1 MRKVTI
7 IGAGPGNPDL
17 LSRAALDAIDIA
29 DVVIGAHRAL
39 VGIDVPPDVVRCELV
54 KTADIVAALT
64 DAASWRRAVVV
75 MTGDVG
81 LFSGARRLV
90 EALSSDAQVDVR
102 VIPGISSASY
112 LAARLARP
120 WQDWRFA
127 SAHGVACDIVA
138 EAERAGELFLV
149 TSGGEDP
156 SRLSGELVQAGF
168 GDARVTV
175 AERLSYPDER
185 ITCATASEITGQTFD
200 DLNVMLVEFADGAG
214 SPAGSSA
221 ASEAPAGASAPAAA
235 SSAADSAGASRAAI
249 SRWPYASS
257 GIPDELFIRGDV
269 PMTKQEVRAV
279 ALAKLRLTATDTVW
293 DVGAGTGSVSIEAAL
308 VARAGS
314 VWAVERNAAGVRLTR
329 ENADAFGCG
338 NVHAVP
344 GVAPEAL
351 AKLPVPDA
359 VFVGGSAGEL
369 PSIVEAALEKNS
381 QVRLCVPCVTVET
394 LTEACALLSGSRFKG
409 FEACQ
414 VSDRP
419 RRGCRLAPSY
429 EGAKPRVPRQRA
441 WCRRGRRRPVSTS
454 IPRFMVAAPSSGSG
468 KTVVT
473 CALLRALARRGL
485 ACAAFKCGPDY
496 IDPLFHRRVV
506 GARSGNLD
514 GFFTD
519 APTLRALLARGAAGA
534 DVAVLEGVMGFYD
547 GLAPGVADASSYQ
560 VARDT
565 ETPVVLV
572 VNGRGASLSLAAV
585 IRGIAEFLP
594 CANVRG
600 VVLNKTSAAAC
611 AYAAPAIEKHTGVA
625 VLGNIPADEAF
636 SLESRHLG
644 LVTADEVEQLSARID
659 KMAELVEKSVDV
671 DRLLEIAATAP
682 DIREEPYRLE
692 PIAGARPIIV
702 VARDE
707 AFSFYYEE
715 NLRALED
722 LGCELAFFSPLCDSE
737 LPRGTSALYLG
748 GGYPELHARQLS
760 ENAPMRE
767 AVRRA
772 VESGMP
778 TVAEC
783 GGFLYLQREIADSE
797 GRRWPVAGALE
808 GASENGGRLSH
819 FGYVDLTSQR
829 DGLYGPR
836 GTRIRAHEFHYW
848 QSTCPGGDFWAQKP
862 RRDKG
867 WPCMTTTPS
876 LVAGFPHVYYP
887 ANPDVAR
894 AFASAAASFA
904 ERRRHG

>member
-1 MRKVTI
+1 M
-7 IGAGPGNPDL
+7 
-17 LSRAALDAIDIA
+17 
-29 DVVIGAHRAL
+29 
-39 VGIDVPPDVVRCELV
+39 
-54 KTADIVAALT
+54 
-64 DAASWRRAVVV
+64 
-75 MTGDVG
+75 
-81 LFSGARRLV
+81 
-90 EALSSDAQVDVR
+90 
-102 VIPGISSASY
+102 
-112 LAARLARP
+112 
-120 WQDWRFA
+120 
-127 SAHGVACDIVA
+127 
-138 EAERAGELFLV
+138 
-149 TSGGEDP
+149 
-156 SRLSGELVQAGF
+156 
-168 GDARVTV
+168 
-175 AERLSYPDER
+175 
-185 ITCATASEITGQTFD
+185 
-200 DLNVMLVEFADGAG
+200 
-214 SPAGSSA
+214 
-221 ASEAPAGASAPAAA
+221 
-235 SSAADSAGASRAAI
+235 
-249 SRWPYASS
+249 
-257 GIPDELFIRGDV
+257 
-269 PMTKQEVRAV
+269 
-279 ALAKLRLTATDTVW
+279 
-293 DVGAGTGSVSIEAAL
+293 
-308 VARAGS
+308 
-314 VWAVERNAAGVRLTR
+314 
-329 ENADAFGCG
+329 
-338 NVHAVP
+338 
-344 GVAPEAL
+344 
-351 AKLPVPDA
+351 
-359 VFVGGSAGEL
+359 
-369 PSIVEAALEKNS
+369 
-381 QVRLCVPCVTVET
+381 
-394 LTEACALLSGSRFKG
+394 
-409 FEACQ
+409 
-414 VSDRP
+414 
-419 RRGCRLAPSY
+419 
-429 EGAKPRVPRQRA
+429 
-441 WCRRGRRRPVSTS
+441 STS
-454 IPRFMVAAPSSGSG
+454 IPRFMIAAPSSGSG

-547 GLAPGVADASSYQ
+547 GMAPGVADASSYQ

-585 IRGIAEFLP
+585 IHGIAEFLP

-625 VLGNIPADEAF
+625 VLGNIPAAEAF

-692 PIAGARPIIV
+692 PIAGARPIV
-702 VARDE
+702 GVARDE

-819 FGYVDLTSQR
+819 FGYVELTSQR

-848 QSTCPGGDFWAQKP
+848 QSTCPGGDFWTQKP

-867 WPCMTTTPS
+867 WPCTTTTPS

>member
-1 MRKVTI
+1 MEQAQAGECHCNTVLIAGLNNIIITDRAACLCNILNAAAMRTLNVIAEREECVTAESNVLQLCNPSLFLFASQRFRFFSEEVFPYAVSQYILII
-7 IGAGPGNPDL
+7 IG
-17 LSRAALDAIDIA
+17 
-29 DVVIGAHRAL
+29 DVNVDG
-39 VGIDVPPDVVRCELV
+39 VV
-54 KTADIVAALT
+54 A
-64 DAASWRRAVVV
+64 
-75 MTGDVG
+75 
-81 LFSGARRLV
+81 
-90 EALSSDAQVDVR
+90 
-102 VIPGISSASY
+102 
-112 LAARLARP
+112 
-120 WQDWRFA
+120 
-127 SAHGVACDIVA
+127 
-138 EAERAGELFLV
+138 
-149 TSGGEDP
+149 
-156 SRLSGELVQAGF
+156 
-168 GDARVTV
+168 
-175 AERLSYPDER
+175 
-185 ITCATASEITGQTFD
+185 
-200 DLNVMLVEFADGAG
+200 
-214 SPAGSSA
+214 
-221 ASEAPAGASAPAAA
+221 
-235 SSAADSAGASRAAI
+235 
-249 SRWPYASS
+249 
-257 GIPDELFIRGDV
+257 
-269 PMTKQEVRAV
+269 
-279 ALAKLRLTATDTVW
+279 
-293 DVGAGTGSVSIEAAL
+293 VGAAYSVNEREVHYFRVLAQPPYIGL
-308 VARAGS
+308 VS
-314 VWAVERNAAGVRLTR
+314 
-329 ENADAFGCG
+329 C
-338 NVHAVP
+338 
-344 GVAPEAL
+344 
-351 AKLPVPDA
+351 
-359 VFVGGSAGEL
+359 
-369 PSIVEAALEKNS
+369 
-381 QVRLCVPCVTVET
+381 
-394 LTEACALLSGSRFKG
+394 EACA
-409 FEACQ
+409 
-414 VSDRP
+414 VD
-419 RRGCRLAPSY
+419 
-429 EGAKPRVPRQRA
+429 
-441 WCRRGRRRPVSTS
+441 T
-454 IPRFMVAAPSSGSG
+454 
-468 KTVVT
+468 
-473 CALLRALARRGL
+473 ALLTCSDTDGLSVLNVAHRVALGVFQGDEAYDEV
-485 ACAAFKCGPDY
+485 AFS
-496 IDPLFHRRVV
+496 LFGECLVLCWDVLEECRVV
-506 GARSGNLD
+506 EFHIVASLLECYSVHLFALYWFRYVQRIHLYDVVCTLAFAFQYLQSFWSIVRCNHTVAYLTFDESGCCYVASVAQCHEVAVR
-514 GFFTD
+514 TH
-519 APTLRALLARGAAGA
+519 AVGAAGA

-547 GLAPGVADASSYQ
+547 GMAPGVADASSYQ

-692 PIAGARPIIV
+692 PIAGARPIV
-702 VARDE
+702 AVARDE
-707 AFSFYYEE
+707 AFLFYYEE

-819 FGYVDLTSQR
+819 FGYVELTSQR

-867 WPCMTTTPS
+867 WPCMTTIPS

-887 ANPDVAR
+887 ANPDVVR

>member
-1 MRKVTI
+1 M
-7 IGAGPGNPDL
+7 
-17 LSRAALDAIDIA
+17 
-29 DVVIGAHRAL
+29 
-39 VGIDVPPDVVRCELV
+39 
-54 KTADIVAALT
+54 
-64 DAASWRRAVVV
+64 
-75 MTGDVG
+75 
-81 LFSGARRLV
+81 
-90 EALSSDAQVDVR
+90 
-102 VIPGISSASY
+102 
-112 LAARLARP
+112 
-120 WQDWRFA
+120 
-127 SAHGVACDIVA
+127 
-138 EAERAGELFLV
+138 
-149 TSGGEDP
+149 
-156 SRLSGELVQAGF
+156 
-168 GDARVTV
+168 
-175 AERLSYPDER
+175 
-185 ITCATASEITGQTFD
+185 
-200 DLNVMLVEFADGAG
+200 
-214 SPAGSSA
+214 
-221 ASEAPAGASAPAAA
+221 
-235 SSAADSAGASRAAI
+235 
-249 SRWPYASS
+249 
-257 GIPDELFIRGDV
+257 
-269 PMTKQEVRAV
+269 
-279 ALAKLRLTATDTVW
+279 
-293 DVGAGTGSVSIEAAL
+293 
-308 VARAGS
+308 
-314 VWAVERNAAGVRLTR
+314 
-329 ENADAFGCG
+329 
-338 NVHAVP
+338 
-344 GVAPEAL
+344 
-351 AKLPVPDA
+351 
-359 VFVGGSAGEL
+359 
-369 PSIVEAALEKNS
+369 
-381 QVRLCVPCVTVET
+381 
-394 LTEACALLSGSRFKG
+394 
-409 FEACQ
+409 
-414 VSDRP
+414 
-419 RRGCRLAPSY
+419 
-429 EGAKPRVPRQRA
+429 
-441 WCRRGRRRPVSTS
+441 STS

-506 GARSGNLD
+506 GACSGNLD

-547 GLAPGVADASSYQ
+547 GMAPGVADASSYQ

-611 AYAAPAIEKHTGVA
+611 AYATPAIEKHTGVA

-644 LVTADEVEQLSARID
+644 LVTADEVEQLSARIG

-671 DRLLEIAATAP
+671 DRLLEMAATAP

-692 PIAGARPIIV
+692 PIAGARPIV
-702 VARDE
+702 AVARDE

-767 AVRRA
+767 VVRRA

-778 TVAEC
+778 TIAEC

-819 FGYVDLTSQR
+819 FGYVELTSQR
-829 DGLYGPR
+829 DGLYGPHTHPRARVPLLAVHLPGRRLLGAEAPARQGLAVHDDHPVPGGGLPACVLSCEPRRCARVRVCRSVVRREEAAWLKQPKPRLPASARKSSARSRRRRAPCSKPRFPGSRPQTSAPVPPRTPR
-836 GTRIRAHEFHYW
+836 GTPSRTPW
-848 QSTCPGGDFWAQKP
+848 GDWATLK
-862 RRDKG
+862 
-867 WPCMTTTPS
+867 TPS
-876 LVAGFPHVYYP
+876 RVSPQLRGARWPSFPVRSRYSSPTTGSLPKACRKAGKM
-887 ANPDVAR
+887 
-894 AFASAAASFA
+894 
-904 ERRRHG
+904 

>member
-1 MRKVTI
+1 M
-7 IGAGPGNPDL
+7 
-17 LSRAALDAIDIA
+17 
-29 DVVIGAHRAL
+29 
-39 VGIDVPPDVVRCELV
+39 
-54 KTADIVAALT
+54 
-64 DAASWRRAVVV
+64 
-75 MTGDVG
+75 
-81 LFSGARRLV
+81 
-90 EALSSDAQVDVR
+90 
-102 VIPGISSASY
+102 
-112 LAARLARP
+112 
-120 WQDWRFA
+120 
-127 SAHGVACDIVA
+127 
-138 EAERAGELFLV
+138 
-149 TSGGEDP
+149 
-156 SRLSGELVQAGF
+156 
-168 GDARVTV
+168 
-175 AERLSYPDER
+175 
-185 ITCATASEITGQTFD
+185 
-200 DLNVMLVEFADGAG
+200 
-214 SPAGSSA
+214 
-221 ASEAPAGASAPAAA
+221 
-235 SSAADSAGASRAAI
+235 
-249 SRWPYASS
+249 
-257 GIPDELFIRGDV
+257 
-269 PMTKQEVRAV
+269 
-279 ALAKLRLTATDTVW
+279 
-293 DVGAGTGSVSIEAAL
+293 
-308 VARAGS
+308 
-314 VWAVERNAAGVRLTR
+314 
-329 ENADAFGCG
+329 
-338 NVHAVP
+338 
-344 GVAPEAL
+344 
-351 AKLPVPDA
+351 
-359 VFVGGSAGEL
+359 
-369 PSIVEAALEKNS
+369 
-381 QVRLCVPCVTVET
+381 
-394 LTEACALLSGSRFKG
+394 
-409 FEACQ
+409 
-414 VSDRP
+414 
-419 RRGCRLAPSY
+419 
-429 EGAKPRVPRQRA
+429 
-441 WCRRGRRRPVSTS
+441 STS
-454 IPRFMVAAPSSGSG
+454 IPHFMVAAPSSGSG

-547 GLAPGVADASSYQ
+547 GMAPGVADASSYQ

-636 SLESRHLG
+636 SLKKLAIDGRDVIELG
-644 LVTADEVEQLSARID
+644 VPQGPLVGLALSDALDAVMDERIDNEQLSARID

-692 PIAGARPIIV
+692 PIAGARPIV
-702 VARDE
+702 AVARDE

-819 FGYVDLTSQR
+819 FGYVELTSQR

>member
-1 MRKVTI
+1 M
-7 IGAGPGNPDL
+7 
-17 LSRAALDAIDIA
+17 
-29 DVVIGAHRAL
+29 
-39 VGIDVPPDVVRCELV
+39 
-54 KTADIVAALT
+54 
-64 DAASWRRAVVV
+64 
-75 MTGDVG
+75 
-81 LFSGARRLV
+81 
-90 EALSSDAQVDVR
+90 
-102 VIPGISSASY
+102 
-112 LAARLARP
+112 
-120 WQDWRFA
+120 
-127 SAHGVACDIVA
+127 
-138 EAERAGELFLV
+138 
-149 TSGGEDP
+149 
-156 SRLSGELVQAGF
+156 
-168 GDARVTV
+168 
-175 AERLSYPDER
+175 
-185 ITCATASEITGQTFD
+185 
-200 DLNVMLVEFADGAG
+200 
-214 SPAGSSA
+214 
-221 ASEAPAGASAPAAA
+221 
-235 SSAADSAGASRAAI
+235 
-249 SRWPYASS
+249 
-257 GIPDELFIRGDV
+257 
-269 PMTKQEVRAV
+269 
-279 ALAKLRLTATDTVW
+279 
-293 DVGAGTGSVSIEAAL
+293 
-308 VARAGS
+308 
-314 VWAVERNAAGVRLTR
+314 
-329 ENADAFGCG
+329 
-338 NVHAVP
+338 
-344 GVAPEAL
+344 
-351 AKLPVPDA
+351 
-359 VFVGGSAGEL
+359 
-369 PSIVEAALEKNS
+369 
-381 QVRLCVPCVTVET
+381 
-394 LTEACALLSGSRFKG
+394 
-409 FEACQ
+409 
-414 VSDRP
+414 
-419 RRGCRLAPSY
+419 
-429 EGAKPRVPRQRA
+429 
-441 WCRRGRRRPVSTS
+441 STS

-473 CALLRALARRGL
+473 CALLRALAHRGI

-547 GLAPGVADASSYQ
+547 GMAPGVADASSYQ
-560 VARDT
+560 VARNT

-625 VLGNIPADEAF
+625 VWGNIPADEAF

-659 KMAELVEKSVDV
+659 KMAELVEKSIDV

-692 PIAGARPIIV
+692 PIAGARPIV
-702 VARDE
+702 AVARDE

-722 LGCELAFFSPLCDSE
+722 LGCELAFFSPLCDGE

-760 ENAPMRE
+760 ENVSMRG

-797 GRRWPVAGALE
+797 GWRWPVAGALE

-819 FGYVDLTSQR
+819 FGYVELTSQR

-836 GTRIRAHEFHYW
+836 GTRIRAHEFHY
-848 QSTCPGGDFWAQKP
+848 
-862 RRDKG
+862 
-867 WPCMTTTPS
+867 
-876 LVAGFPHVYYP
+876 
-887 ANPDVAR
+887 
-894 AFASAAASFA
+894 
-904 ERRRHG
+904 

>member
-1 MRKVTI
+1 M
-7 IGAGPGNPDL
+7 
-17 LSRAALDAIDIA
+17 
-29 DVVIGAHRAL
+29 
-39 VGIDVPPDVVRCELV
+39 
-54 KTADIVAALT
+54 
-64 DAASWRRAVVV
+64 
-75 MTGDVG
+75 
-81 LFSGARRLV
+81 
-90 EALSSDAQVDVR
+90 
-102 VIPGISSASY
+102 
-112 LAARLARP
+112 
-120 WQDWRFA
+120 
-127 SAHGVACDIVA
+127 
-138 EAERAGELFLV
+138 
-149 TSGGEDP
+149 
-156 SRLSGELVQAGF
+156 
-168 GDARVTV
+168 
-175 AERLSYPDER
+175 
-185 ITCATASEITGQTFD
+185 
-200 DLNVMLVEFADGAG
+200 
-214 SPAGSSA
+214 
-221 ASEAPAGASAPAAA
+221 
-235 SSAADSAGASRAAI
+235 
-249 SRWPYASS
+249 
-257 GIPDELFIRGDV
+257 
-269 PMTKQEVRAV
+269 
-279 ALAKLRLTATDTVW
+279 
-293 DVGAGTGSVSIEAAL
+293 
-308 VARAGS
+308 
-314 VWAVERNAAGVRLTR
+314 
-329 ENADAFGCG
+329 
-338 NVHAVP
+338 
-344 GVAPEAL
+344 
-351 AKLPVPDA
+351 
-359 VFVGGSAGEL
+359 
-369 PSIVEAALEKNS
+369 
-381 QVRLCVPCVTVET
+381 
-394 LTEACALLSGSRFKG
+394 
-409 FEACQ
+409 
-414 VSDRP
+414 
-419 RRGCRLAPSY
+419 
-429 EGAKPRVPRQRA
+429 
-441 WCRRGRRRPVSTS
+441 STT

-473 CALLRALARRGL
+473 CALLRTLARCGL

-547 GLAPGVADASSYQ
+547 GMAPGVADASSYQ

-611 AYAAPAIEKHTGVA
+611 AYAAPAIEKHTGVV
-625 VLGNIPADEAF
+625 VLGNIPA
-636 SLESRHLG
+636 
-644 LVTADEVEQLSARID
+644 
-659 KMAELVEKSVDV
+659 
-671 DRLLEIAATAP
+671 
-682 DIREEPYRLE
+682 
-692 PIAGARPIIV
+692 
-702 VARDE
+702 DE

-783 GGFLYLQREIADSE
+783 GGFLYLQREIVDSE
-797 GRRWPVAGALE
+797 GRRWPVADALE

-819 FGYVDLTSQR
+819 FGYVELTSQR

>member
-1 MRKVTI
+1 M
-7 IGAGPGNPDL
+7 
-17 LSRAALDAIDIA
+17 
-29 DVVIGAHRAL
+29 
-39 VGIDVPPDVVRCELV
+39 
-54 KTADIVAALT
+54 
-64 DAASWRRAVVV
+64 
-75 MTGDVG
+75 
-81 LFSGARRLV
+81 
-90 EALSSDAQVDVR
+90 
-102 VIPGISSASY
+102 
-112 LAARLARP
+112 
-120 WQDWRFA
+120 
-127 SAHGVACDIVA
+127 
-138 EAERAGELFLV
+138 
-149 TSGGEDP
+149 
-156 SRLSGELVQAGF
+156 
-168 GDARVTV
+168 
-175 AERLSYPDER
+175 
-185 ITCATASEITGQTFD
+185 
-200 DLNVMLVEFADGAG
+200 
-214 SPAGSSA
+214 
-221 ASEAPAGASAPAAA
+221 
-235 SSAADSAGASRAAI
+235 
-249 SRWPYASS
+249 
-257 GIPDELFIRGDV
+257 
-269 PMTKQEVRAV
+269 
-279 ALAKLRLTATDTVW
+279 
-293 DVGAGTGSVSIEAAL
+293 
-308 VARAGS
+308 
-314 VWAVERNAAGVRLTR
+314 
-329 ENADAFGCG
+329 
-338 NVHAVP
+338 
-344 GVAPEAL
+344 
-351 AKLPVPDA
+351 
-359 VFVGGSAGEL
+359 
-369 PSIVEAALEKNS
+369 
-381 QVRLCVPCVTVET
+381 
-394 LTEACALLSGSRFKG
+394 
-409 FEACQ
+409 
-414 VSDRP
+414 
-419 RRGCRLAPSY
+419 
-429 EGAKPRVPRQRA
+429 
-441 WCRRGRRRPVSTS
+441 STT

-473 CALLRALARRGL
+473 CALLRTLARRGL

-547 GLAPGVADASSYQ
+547 GMAPGVADASSYQ

-611 AYAAPAIEKHTGVA
+611 AYAAPAIEKHTGVV
-625 VLGNIPADEAF
+625 VLGNIPA
-636 SLESRHLG
+636 
-644 LVTADEVEQLSARID
+644 
-659 KMAELVEKSVDV
+659 
-671 DRLLEIAATAP
+671 
-682 DIREEPYRLE
+682 EEPYRLE
-692 PIAGARPIIV
+692 PIAGARPIV
-702 VARDE
+702 AVARDE

-748 GGYPELHARQLS
+748 GGYPELHARQLT

-767 AVRRA
+767 AVRCA

-819 FGYVDLTSQR
+819 FGYVELTSQR

-848 QSTCPGGDFWAQKP
+848 QSSCPGGDFWAQKP

>member
-1 MRKVTI
+1 M
-7 IGAGPGNPDL
+7 
-17 LSRAALDAIDIA
+17 
-29 DVVIGAHRAL
+29 
-39 VGIDVPPDVVRCELV
+39 
-54 KTADIVAALT
+54 
-64 DAASWRRAVVV
+64 
-75 MTGDVG
+75 
-81 LFSGARRLV
+81 
-90 EALSSDAQVDVR
+90 
-102 VIPGISSASY
+102 
-112 LAARLARP
+112 
-120 WQDWRFA
+120 
-127 SAHGVACDIVA
+127 
-138 EAERAGELFLV
+138 
-149 TSGGEDP
+149 
-156 SRLSGELVQAGF
+156 
-168 GDARVTV
+168 
-175 AERLSYPDER
+175 
-185 ITCATASEITGQTFD
+185 
-200 DLNVMLVEFADGAG
+200 
-214 SPAGSSA
+214 
-221 ASEAPAGASAPAAA
+221 
-235 SSAADSAGASRAAI
+235 
-249 SRWPYASS
+249 
-257 GIPDELFIRGDV
+257 
-269 PMTKQEVRAV
+269 
-279 ALAKLRLTATDTVW
+279 
-293 DVGAGTGSVSIEAAL
+293 
-308 VARAGS
+308 
-314 VWAVERNAAGVRLTR
+314 
-329 ENADAFGCG
+329 
-338 NVHAVP
+338 
-344 GVAPEAL
+344 
-351 AKLPVPDA
+351 
-359 VFVGGSAGEL
+359 
-369 PSIVEAALEKNS
+369 
-381 QVRLCVPCVTVET
+381 
-394 LTEACALLSGSRFKG
+394 
-409 FEACQ
+409 
-414 VSDRP
+414 
-419 RRGCRLAPSY
+419 
-429 EGAKPRVPRQRA
+429 
-441 WCRRGRRRPVSTS
+441 STS

-547 GLAPGVADASSYQ
+547 GMAPGVADASSYQ

-659 KMAELVEKSVDV
+659 KMAELLEKSVDV

-692 PIAGARPIIV
+692 PIAGARPIV
-702 VARDE
+702 AVARDE

-819 FGYVDLTSQR
+819 FGYVELTSQR

-867 WPCMTTTPS
+867 WPCMTTAPS

-894 AFASAAASFA
+894 AVLEAALSRIAPADECARAAAYAAWDSIAHPLGGLGDFEDAVACIAAAQGSAEVAEFPRALAVFFSDNGVVAEGVSQSGQDVTRAVARNMCEGAASACRMAAFA
-904 ERRRHG
+904 GAEVVPVDVGMARGIEDARMVRANVRRGSGNIALGSAMSRDGAVRAIEVGIAVACGLARAGVRLLAAGEMGIGNTTTSAAVAAVLIRADARSLVGRGAGLSDASLARKRDVVERAIDANSPDPADPIDVLSKVGGFDIAAMCGFYLGAAVSKAPALLDGVISCTAALCAARLCPNALGYLVGTHASSEPASRELLRELGIKAPLDAGMHLGEGAGAMAYLPLLDSALRVYRDGKTFTATGMAAYEHFEAGK

>member
-1 MRKVTI
+1 M
-7 IGAGPGNPDL
+7 
-17 LSRAALDAIDIA
+17 
-29 DVVIGAHRAL
+29 
-39 VGIDVPPDVVRCELV
+39 
-54 KTADIVAALT
+54 
-64 DAASWRRAVVV
+64 
-75 MTGDVG
+75 
-81 LFSGARRLV
+81 
-90 EALSSDAQVDVR
+90 
-102 VIPGISSASY
+102 
-112 LAARLARP
+112 
-120 WQDWRFA
+120 
-127 SAHGVACDIVA
+127 
-138 EAERAGELFLV
+138 
-149 TSGGEDP
+149 
-156 SRLSGELVQAGF
+156 
-168 GDARVTV
+168 
-175 AERLSYPDER
+175 
-185 ITCATASEITGQTFD
+185 
-200 DLNVMLVEFADGAG
+200 
-214 SPAGSSA
+214 
-221 ASEAPAGASAPAAA
+221 
-235 SSAADSAGASRAAI
+235 
-249 SRWPYASS
+249 
-257 GIPDELFIRGDV
+257 
-269 PMTKQEVRAV
+269 
-279 ALAKLRLTATDTVW
+279 
-293 DVGAGTGSVSIEAAL
+293 
-308 VARAGS
+308 
-314 VWAVERNAAGVRLTR
+314 
-329 ENADAFGCG
+329 
-338 NVHAVP
+338 
-344 GVAPEAL
+344 
-351 AKLPVPDA
+351 
-359 VFVGGSAGEL
+359 
-369 PSIVEAALEKNS
+369 
-381 QVRLCVPCVTVET
+381 
-394 LTEACALLSGSRFKG
+394 
-409 FEACQ
+409 
-414 VSDRP
+414 
-419 RRGCRLAPSY
+419 
-429 EGAKPRVPRQRA
+429 
-441 WCRRGRRRPVSTS
+441 STS

-473 CALLRALARRGL
+473 CALLRALAHRGI

-547 GLAPGVADASSYQ
+547 GMAPGVADASSYQ

-625 VLGNIPADEAF
+625 VLGNIP
-636 SLESRHLG
+636 
-644 LVTADEVEQLSARID
+644 
-659 KMAELVEKSVDV
+659 
-671 DRLLEIAATAP
+671 LLEIAATAP

-692 PIAGARPIIV
+692 PIAGARPIV
-702 VARDE
+702 AVARDE

-722 LGCELAFFSPLCDSE
+722 LGCELAFFSPLCDGE

-760 ENAPMRE
+760 ENVSMRG

-783 GGFLYLQREIADSE
+783 GGFLYLQREISDSE

-819 FGYVDLTSQR
+819 FGYVELTSQR

-894 AFASAAASFA
+894 AFASAAASFT

>member
-1 MRKVTI
+1 M
-7 IGAGPGNPDL
+7 
-17 LSRAALDAIDIA
+17 
-29 DVVIGAHRAL
+29 
-39 VGIDVPPDVVRCELV
+39 
-54 KTADIVAALT
+54 
-64 DAASWRRAVVV
+64 
-75 MTGDVG
+75 
-81 LFSGARRLV
+81 
-90 EALSSDAQVDVR
+90 
-102 VIPGISSASY
+102 
-112 LAARLARP
+112 
-120 WQDWRFA
+120 
-127 SAHGVACDIVA
+127 
-138 EAERAGELFLV
+138 
-149 TSGGEDP
+149 
-156 SRLSGELVQAGF
+156 
-168 GDARVTV
+168 
-175 AERLSYPDER
+175 
-185 ITCATASEITGQTFD
+185 
-200 DLNVMLVEFADGAG
+200 
-214 SPAGSSA
+214 
-221 ASEAPAGASAPAAA
+221 
-235 SSAADSAGASRAAI
+235 
-249 SRWPYASS
+249 
-257 GIPDELFIRGDV
+257 
-269 PMTKQEVRAV
+269 
-279 ALAKLRLTATDTVW
+279 
-293 DVGAGTGSVSIEAAL
+293 
-308 VARAGS
+308 
-314 VWAVERNAAGVRLTR
+314 
-329 ENADAFGCG
+329 
-338 NVHAVP
+338 
-344 GVAPEAL
+344 
-351 AKLPVPDA
+351 
-359 VFVGGSAGEL
+359 
-369 PSIVEAALEKNS
+369 
-381 QVRLCVPCVTVET
+381 
-394 LTEACALLSGSRFKG
+394 
-409 FEACQ
+409 
-414 VSDRP
+414 
-419 RRGCRLAPSY
+419 
-429 EGAKPRVPRQRA
+429 
-441 WCRRGRRRPVSTS
+441 STT

-534 DVAVLEGVMGFYD
+534 DVAVLEGAMGFYD
-547 GLAPGVADASSYQ
+547 GMAPGVADASSYQ
-560 VARDT
+560 VACDT

-611 AYAAPAIEKHTGVA
+611 AYAKPAIEKHTGVA
-625 VLGNIPADEAF
+625 VLGNIPADDAF

-671 DRLLEIAATAP
+671 DCLLEIAATAP
-682 DIREEPYRLE
+682 DIREDPYRLE
-692 PIAGARPIIV
+692 PIAGARPIV
-702 VARDE
+702 AVARDE

-737 LPRGTSALYLG
+737 LPRGASALYLG
-748 GGYPELHARQLS
+748 GGYPELHVRRLS

-783 GGFLYLQREIADSE
+783 GGFLYLQREISDSE
-797 GRRWPVAGALE
+797 GRRWPVVGALE

-819 FGYVDLTSQR
+819 FGYVELTSQR

>member
-1 MRKVTI
+1 
-7 IGAGPGNPDL
+7 
-17 LSRAALDAIDIA
+17 
-29 DVVIGAHRAL
+29 
-39 VGIDVPPDVVRCELV
+39 
-54 KTADIVAALT
+54 
-64 DAASWRRAVVV
+64 
-75 MTGDVG
+75 
-81 LFSGARRLV
+81 
-90 EALSSDAQVDVR
+90 
-102 VIPGISSASY
+102 
-112 LAARLARP
+112 
-120 WQDWRFA
+120 
-127 SAHGVACDIVA
+127 
-138 EAERAGELFLV
+138 
-149 TSGGEDP
+149 
-156 SRLSGELVQAGF
+156 
-168 GDARVTV
+168 
-175 AERLSYPDER
+175 
-185 ITCATASEITGQTFD
+185 
-200 DLNVMLVEFADGAG
+200 
-214 SPAGSSA
+214 
-221 ASEAPAGASAPAAA
+221 
-235 SSAADSAGASRAAI
+235 
-249 SRWPYASS
+249 
-257 GIPDELFIRGDV
+257 
-269 PMTKQEVRAV
+269 
-279 ALAKLRLTATDTVW
+279 
-293 DVGAGTGSVSIEAAL
+293 
-308 VARAGS
+308 
-314 VWAVERNAAGVRLTR
+314 
-329 ENADAFGCG
+329 
-338 NVHAVP
+338 
-344 GVAPEAL
+344 
-351 AKLPVPDA
+351 
-359 VFVGGSAGEL
+359 
-369 PSIVEAALEKNS
+369 
-381 QVRLCVPCVTVET
+381 
-394 LTEACALLSGSRFKG
+394 
-409 FEACQ
+409 
-414 VSDRP
+414 
-419 RRGCRLAPSY
+419 
-429 EGAKPRVPRQRA
+429 
-441 WCRRGRRRPVSTS
+441 
-454 IPRFMVAAPSSGSG
+454 MVAAPSSGSG

-473 CALLRALARRGL
+473 CALLRTLARRGL

-547 GLAPGVADASSYQ
+547 GMAPGVADASSYQ

-611 AYAAPAIEKHTGVA
+611 SYAKPAIEKHTGVA

-644 LVTADEVEQLSARID
+644 LVTADEVKQLSARID

-692 PIAGARPIIV
+692 PTAGARPIV
-702 VARDE
+702 AVARDE

-722 LGCELAFFSPLCDSE
+722 LGCELAFFSPL
-737 LPRGTSALYLG
+737 
-748 GGYPELHARQLS
+748 
-760 ENAPMRE
+760 PMRE

-797 GRRWPVAGALE
+797 GQRWPVAGALE
-808 GASENGGRLSH
+808 GSSENGGRLSH
-819 FGYVDLTSQR
+819 FGYVELTSQR

-876 LVAGFPHVYYP
+876 LAAGFPHVYYP